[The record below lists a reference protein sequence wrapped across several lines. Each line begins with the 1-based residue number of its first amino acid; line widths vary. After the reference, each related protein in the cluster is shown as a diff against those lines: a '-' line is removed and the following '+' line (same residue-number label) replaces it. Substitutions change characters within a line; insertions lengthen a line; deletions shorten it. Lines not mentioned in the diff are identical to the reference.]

1 MPLSPTDIALIA
13 AGPLN
18 GLLNPDMA
26 REEVAR
32 HQAKDR
38 VTIVWHMRNLEDGS
52 ELEGQFPAEDP
63 VLNLSNAYGQ
73 HITLN
78 RENPIIQYLHGDA
91 DTFSFV
97 ARFYAM
103 HGADNM
109 PTKQSRTLMGWKQR
123 DPTLARPPRVAL
135 TIGNI
140 IPFPEAVITG
150 LGNIAFSEPK
160 PDGDVR
166 EVSMRV
172 DLLRYTKYSLSTE
185 PEPETRYHR
194 ARTGDYYELLGWLE
208 YRDPMLGVIIRRRHP
223 EQTELAEGDIV
234 KLPSFG
240 ALRGSIVK
248 PASIPFFKAYSSKDT
263 ATRRLR
269 IQTFEEHDKDYV
281 SAIIPEGL

>member
-1 MPLSPTDIALIA
+1 MPLSPTDIALVA
-13 AGPLN
+13 AGA
-18 GLLNPDMA
+18 LLNPDIT
-26 REEVAR
+26 REEVAK

-38 VTIVWHMRNLEDGS
+38 VTIVWHLRNLEDGS
-52 ELEGQFPAEDP
+52 EIEGQFPAEDP

-73 HITLN
+73 HVTLN

-103 HGADNM
+103 HGDDNN
-109 PTKQSRTLMGWKQR
+109 PTKQIRELMSWRQR
-123 DPTLARPPRVAL
+123 DPNLARPPRVAF
-135 TIGNI
+135 TFGNV

-150 LGNIAFSEPK
+150 LSNIVYSEPK

-166 EVSMRV
+166 EVSVRV
-172 DLLRYTKYSLSTE
+172 DLLRYKKYSIDTD

-194 ARTGDYYELLGWLE
+194 ARTGDYYELLTWYE
-208 YRDPMLGVIIRRRHP
+208 YRDPMLGDIVRREHP
-223 EQTELAEGDIV
+223 DKTALTEGDIV
-234 KLPSFG
+234 KMPSYG

-248 PASIPFFKAYSSKDT
+248 PASIPLFKAYTSKDT

-269 IQTFEEHDKDYV
+269 IEAFEEHDKDYV
-281 SAIIPEGL
+281 SAVIPEGL